1 MEEKVVVHKIC
12 TTILTKVS
20 DRKPGAFGHFYMSDR
35 KATVSGANLAL
46 KVVLRKIHTFVAYL
60 KKKLK
65 KLTTPI
71 FLVGLI
77 YRWGKGP
84 KLKNICIN
92 VTFSYTICEKIK
104 KKFFLTFFDF
114 FDFLGR

>member
-1 MEEKVVVHKIC
+1 MYISTYFHVYFYLFLHIYLDLPQKCGILLQFTTKVWYYC

-65 KLTTPI
+65 NLTTPI

-84 KLKNICIN
+84 KFKNI
-92 VTFSYTICEKIK
+92 
-104 KKFFLTFFDF
+104 
-114 FDFLGR
+114 